1 MPIDTAK
8 THMNKLAARWRD
20 GIFLGLRDS
29 SNEYFV
35 GTREGVFKTRSIQ
48 LKPESQKHEVE
59 LLKAISGTPWQMVP
73 GREATLM
80 QPLPAIV
87 QPMALE
93 DAPRLPRPLVTEPAP
108 KQLYIRKAE
117 LLKHGFTPGCPRC
130 DDAIANKASTALHS
144 EPCRKR
150 IEAAIAADPEA
161 KARLEAAE
169 F

>member
-1 MPIDTAK
+1 MFDIYICLVKALVNIRGGEERKKPLAKFGGCVHYMPIDIAK

-73 GREATLM
+73 GREATLRRHSCSRC
-80 QPLPAIV
+80 
-87 QPMALE
+87 
-93 DAPRLPRPLVTEPAP
+93 RL
-108 KQLYIRKAE
+108 
-117 LLKHGFTPGCPRC
+117 
-130 DDAIANKASTALHS
+130 
-144 EPCRKR
+144 
-150 IEAAIAADPEA
+150 
-161 KARLEAAE
+161 
-169 F
+169 